1 MFESIVTSVL
11 PIMKDILIAAAVAV
25 ITFAI
30 QTFNPSFNLLNH
42 DNNSTQKLRRSNYH

>member
-30 QTFNPSFNLLNH
+30 TNIQSLIQPA
-42 DNNSTQKLRRSNYH
+42 